1 MFSSFST
8 FVSSVSFKSAADIA
22 VIENTNMSNMNEPKI
37 SLLNFI
43 LNLTIIYDVIYFGN
57 YLRLFENC

>member
-1 MFSSFST
+1 MFLSFST
-8 FVSSVSFKSAADIA
+8 FVLSVLFKSAADIA
-22 VIENTNMSNMNEPKI
+22 VIENINMSNINEPKI